1 MRVVLLRLWNLRN
14 YTEAEFRPAPGT
26 TLVTGP
32 NGSGKSS
39 LLEGMALFSGLSSPR
54 TSRMA
59 TTVREGAEQG
69 GAHLEL
75 EEGVPLEIR
84 ILGGRT
90 RLRAGGANVSSREFL
105 GRVRTVLFTPEDLD
119 TVRGEPGL
127 RRRALDG
134 LLVQVHPWYRGVLR
148 DYERSLRQR
157 NAALRHRR
165 ERQAALYDGPVAAGA
180 ARILAARRRIVED
193 LRPVAGELY
202 RDLAG
207 KGRLDLCYRDTAGA
221 EDVPD
226 ADLGEHFERLL
237 ADRFAVDVERR
248 RTTAGPHRDDLEIE
262 VDGRAARTYG
272 SRGEQRTAALA
283 LRLSELRLLP
293 EAVLLLDDVLSELD
307 PDRRERVF
315 EVAGR
320 DLQTI
325 VTATD
330 RATVPDAVAPA
341 GWWSVRDGVL
351 QACG

>member
-1 MRVVLLRLWNLRN
+1 MQVVLLRLWNLRN

-39 LLEGMALFSGLSSPR
+39 LLEGVALFSGLSSPR
-54 TSRMA
+54 TSRLA
-59 TTVREGAEQG
+59 TAVREGAEQG

-75 EEGVPLEIR
+75 DEGVPLEIR
-84 ILGGRT
+84 IAGGRT
-90 RLRAGGANVSSREFL
+90 RLRAGGAQVPSKEFL
-105 GRVRTVLFTPEDLD
+105 GRLRTVLFTPEDLD

-134 LLVQVHPWYRGVLR
+134 LLVQIHPWYRGVLR

-157 NAALRHRR
+157 NAALRHGR
-165 ERQAALYDGPVAAGA
+165 ERQASLYDGPVAAGA
-180 ARILAARRRIVED
+180 ARVLAARRSVVEE

-207 KGRLDLCYRDTAGA
+207 KGRLDLSYRDTTGA
-221 EDVPD
+221 EEVADD
-226 ADLGEHFERLL
+226 DLGAHVGRVL
-237 ADRFAVDVERR
+237 ADRFGADVERR
-248 RTTAGPHRDDLEIE
+248 RTTVGPHRDDLEIE
-262 VDGRAARTYG
+262 VNGRSARTYG

-307 PDRRERVF
+307 PERRERVF
-315 EVAGR
+315 EVAGP

-330 RATVPDAVAPA
+330 GAAVPEDIVL
-341 GWWSVRDGVL
+341 GGRWSVRDGVL